1 MYLNDIGDVFYMG
14 LKGCI
19 STRLICS
26 NCPMQIISQ
35 YFLRQRMAYRVDLLF
50 CTTIVKG
57 GDCVSVL
64 LKQRVLYIER
74 GDFAKKS

>member
-1 MYLNDIGDVFYMG
+1 
-14 LKGCI
+14 
-19 STRLICS
+19 
-26 NCPMQIISQ
+26 
-35 YFLRQRMAYRVDLLF
+35 MAYRVDLLF
-50 CTTIVKG
+50 CTTIVNG